1 MSSSSNVW
9 NLCSNCCFLFEK
21 LQDFLLARR
30 LLWEPPDMFI
40 GAHRELFWCKGSLF
54 SKPFS
59 VHFFSEKWWQMDT
72 KMASKVE
79 TILSKMTLKNPPFIF
94 SGNTQKSNRKSK
106 KGCQHIIKIYE
117 KWTLELNK
125 KRCLKT
131 YSNKAKNV
139 QKMIPNSG
147 SKSEGIFGVAS
158 RGAPLA
164 AYFIFWGLLGPSWGL
179 LGPSWSHL
187 GASWGHL
194 GASWGLLGPSWGHLW
209 ASWVHIGASCAAQSQ
224 ARRNARSD

>member
-1 MSSSSNVW
+1 MSSSSIVW

-21 LQDFLLARR
+21 CAREAAS
-30 LLWEPPDMFI
+30 L
-40 GAHRELFWCKGSLF
+40 GASGHVHRELFWCKGYLF

-72 KMASKVE
+72 KMASKVD

-94 SGNTQKSNRKSK
+94 NGNTQKTNRKSK
-106 KGCQHIIKIYE
+106 KWCQHIIKIYE
-117 KWTLELNK
+117 KLALELNK

-131 YSNKAKNV
+131 YSKKAKNV

-147 SKSEGIFGVAS
+147 SKSEFILGVSS